1 MNPTASDSA
10 ASQEKSP
17 APRSRGGRSTL
28 KLMVPVVALV
38 AVVFGIT
45 FFSQYVPTTEDDGAK
60 GKSNSN
66 EPPLRFFTS
75 ARRYDPPSFMAPS
88 QYQRLDFRG
97 LPLLA
102 PSAAPPDPEFP
113 FRFSPQD
120 RAFPGFYE
128 PRDDTGGVKHSTT
141 FWFENPHQKSV
152 TMTLRYLSCISCS
165 SGKLA
170 AVPPDVARQLQQM
183 SRVVTLPQGLFT
195 GLPVGMIGPAANLD
209 EPRLSWQHHIFRD
222 DPHATF
228 KFPAAG
234 DNPDGWSPQWGIL
247 KFEFS
252 LGAVG
257 KKVLEIILR
266 AAVDDSQEALDNRFL
281 IATEG
286 VNPFDL
292 TRNQIDLGELTERS
306 QPRSFEVIA
315 YSSTRGPLRTGPG
328 EMGDLAP
335 PRASVRM
342 PMAQGGDP
350 GKFVQVSA
358 PERIPDAELGQ
369 VAELIADLSKRQRL
383 VRVEAAYRYTIT
395 FDPKADDR
403 SLDIGL
409 LEREVWFA
417 LDAGEQRQ
425 VSVKGM
431 VSGVVWL
438 DDNQNEITMPNS
450 AQAAGFTK
458 SFRLVTARR
467 DLDIKLLEAETK
479 PTFVKVNLER
489 DANPP
494 AGDRGYYKLT
504 VRVPS
509 SKENPAIRVGRWSG
523 EVVLEVKGPTPQRI
537 RIPIKG
543 RITLN

>member
-1 MNPTASDSA
+1 
-10 ASQEKSP
+10 
-17 APRSRGGRSTL
+17 
-28 KLMVPVVALV
+28 
-38 AVVFGIT
+38 
-45 FFSQYVPTTEDDGAK
+45 
-60 GKSNSN
+60 
-66 EPPLRFFTS
+66 
-75 ARRYDPPSFMAPS
+75 
-88 QYQRLDFRG
+88 
-97 LPLLA
+97 
-102 PSAAPPDPEFP
+102 
-113 FRFSPQD
+113 
-120 RAFPGFYE
+120 
-128 PRDDTGGVKHSTT
+128 
-141 FWFENPHQKSV
+141 
-152 TMTLRYLSCISCS
+152 
-165 SGKLA
+165 
-170 AVPPDVARQLQQM
+170 
-183 SRVVTLPQGLFT
+183 
-195 GLPVGMIGPAANLD
+195 
-209 EPRLSWQHHIFRD
+209 
-222 DPHATF
+222 
-228 KFPAAG
+228 
-234 DNPDGWSPQWGIL
+234 
-247 KFEFS
+247 
-252 LGAVG
+252 
-257 KKVLEIILR
+257 
-266 AAVDDSQEALDNRFL
+266 
-281 IATEG
+281 
-286 VNPFDL
+286 
-292 TRNQIDLGELTERS
+292 
-306 QPRSFEVIA
+306 
-315 YSSTRGPLRTGPG
+315 
-328 EMGDLAP
+328 MGDLAP